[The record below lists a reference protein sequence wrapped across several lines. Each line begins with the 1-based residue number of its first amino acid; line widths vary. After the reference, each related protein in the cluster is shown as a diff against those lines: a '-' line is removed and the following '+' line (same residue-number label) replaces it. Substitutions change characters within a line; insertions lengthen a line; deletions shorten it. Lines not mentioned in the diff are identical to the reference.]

1 MNFKKIDVSKIF
13 FKKINRSFYNISYFG
28 EKITFT
34 TPLMS
39 CAFGVEKEYG
49 NYLMKLRFKN
59 MNDEHSE
66 LFDFI
71 SRLEDFIQETL
82 RLPIKS
88 NIRKSSKFNPL
99 LMVKLPR
106 RNDKFMVA
114 IEDEKLENVL
124 DIEKNMTLQCVVQ
137 INNVWYNEVKCS
149 YKLTVNKIIF
159 DSCV

>member
-13 FKKINRSFYNISYFG
+13 LKKMNRSFYNISYFG

-39 CAFGVEKEYG
+39 CAFGVEKEYS

-59 MNDEHSE
+59 MNDEHSD

-71 SRLEDFIQETL
+71 SLLEDYIQKTL
-82 RLPIKS
+82 QLPIKS

-99 LMVKLPR
+99 LMVKLRR
-106 RNDKFMVA
+106 RNDKFMVV
-114 IEDEKLENVL
+114 IEGDTLENVL
-124 DIEKNMTLQCVVQ
+124 DIEKNMTFQCVVQ
-137 INNVWYNEVKCS
+137 INNVWYNETKCS
-149 YKLTVNKIIF
+149 YKLTVNRIIF
-159 DSCV
+159 NSRV